1 MEAIAKISQT
11 SPTGLQSL
19 VTGSENA
26 NFSNYY
32 YNLGPDLNIVCYGLN
47 FIDKTTNKFNTSLKK
62 YNEFNRTLIML
73 SKPVGTDVSVRMKDL
88 YVSETE
94 VSKHTYG
101 EEIFNDYLARNGLVN
116 DGEDDFVL
124 IRSTIMNAFFTE
136 QSEAGNN

>member
-1 MEAIAKISQT
+1 M
-11 SPTGLQSL
+11 
-19 VTGSENA
+19 
-26 NFSNYY
+26 
-32 YNLGPDLNIVCYGLN
+32 
-47 FIDKTTNKFNTSLKK
+47 
-62 YNEFNRTLIML
+62 

-136 QSEAGNN
+136 QSEAGNNERLESSNKVFIRELVENGCETLLYLKWR